1 MKDVF
6 WKYNQL
12 ATPDLYICIKINKI
26 ISPNWSNS
34 SPLPVLISWPRQ
46 IPAHT
51 SSSRQ
56 DQLFNTSHFKA
67 EINSPIQGEMETTIS
82 ILWVSE
88 RVSHTVTQSH
98 SHTVKMKS
106 EPWAPTG
113 LMTCYIVSIPNLTL
127 TESLM
132 YILCK
137 AGSSKIFN
145 DKICILWN
153 SEKLRNS
160 NIKVTVVSHLLTNYV
175 GQYQWVYWAMHS
187 CQ

>member
-1 MKDVF
+1 MCF
-6 WKYNQL
+6 ENIINWRRL
-12 ATPDLYICIKINKI
+12 TYISVSVCIKINKI
-26 ISPNWSNS
+26 ISLQIDLIVLHWQGWSLDRDKFRPILHRPDRTS
-34 SPLPVLISWPRQ
+34 FSTLPTSKRRLILLFRARWK
-46 IPAHT
+46 
-51 SSSRQ
+51 
-56 DQLFNTSHFKA
+56 QLYQFSGSQR
-67 EINSPIQGEMETTIS
+67 ES
-82 ILWVSE
+82 
-88 RVSHTVTQSH
+88 VTQSH